1 MIPPK
6 FECRKDFITI
16 SHSFIICASIIDSGL
31 CVCDPIMRFIWWDVK
46 SVLMHT
52 LFTSLF
58 PLLSSNWF
66 PPKSAKAKTRKF
78 AERWIEKQN
87 NRTRAN
93 KRRKRSHNEIWQYH
107 LESMLFG
114 SSTDNTLI

>member
-1 MIPPK
+1 MITNRLMTPK
-6 FECRKDFITI
+6 FEYIFY
-16 SHSFIICASIIDSGL
+16 IDSGL
-31 CVCDPIMRFIWWDVK
+31 CVCDPIMR
-46 SVLMHT
+46 
-52 LFTSLF
+52 LFGGMLKVFSCT
-58 PLLSSNWF
+58 LSSLQ
-66 PPKSAKAKTRKF
+66 AKIRKF
-78 AERWIEKQN
+78 AEGWTEKQN